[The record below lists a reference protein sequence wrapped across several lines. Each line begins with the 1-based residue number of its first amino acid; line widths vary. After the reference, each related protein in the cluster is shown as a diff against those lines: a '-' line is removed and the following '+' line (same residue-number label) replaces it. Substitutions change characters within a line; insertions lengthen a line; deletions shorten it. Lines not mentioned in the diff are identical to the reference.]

1 MIRLL
6 GKISSINVRKVAW
19 TLAELGLAFEREDW
33 GKGFASTRTPEFLA
47 LNPNA
52 QVPVIIEGDRVL
64 WESNTICRY
73 LAAREDRQ
81 DLLPAEPWA
90 RAQVERWMD
99 WQATDLNMS
108 WRYVFPALGRSD
120 PPNPDPAEIARA
132 TALWNGA
139 MAILEDHLAAGGG
152 YAVGE
157 TFSLADIGLGLS
169 ANRWLRTPI
178 EHAALP
184 AVLAYIERLRSRA
197 GALFDVT

>member
-19 TLAELGLAFEREDW
+19 TCAELGLPFEREDW
-33 GKGFASTRTPEFLA
+33 GKGFASTQTPDFLA

-73 LAAREDRQ
+73 LAAREGRE

-108 WRYVFPALGRSD
+108 WRYVFPALARGE
-120 PPNPDPAEIARA
+120 PPNPDPVQIAEAAAKWNA
-132 TALWNGA
+132 T

-152 YAVGE
+152 YAVGGAF
-157 TFSLADIGLGLS
+157 TLADIGLGLS

-178 EHAALP
+178 EHPDLP
-184 AVLAYIERLRSRA
+184 AVLAYVERLRSRA